1 MQGRRVLAGLTA
13 ALISALASAQAE
25 IVVAPLR
32 QVITAKS
39 PLVRYQVSNPSDRI
53 VEARIDWID
62 LTATEDGYLSAA
74 PAARAELS
82 AAPYLVVAPARLRLE
97 PGGRA
102 EIVVRLKKGM
112 AVPAGERRSHLL
124 IETTPART
132 PLRRASTGL
141 EVDVGLGVST
151 PVILRGGFSAPS
163 ISFQNSRLARDDNG
177 QLVLKTTLAGRGKY
191 SAYGTITATF
201 EADGQT
207 IEVARLANVALY
219 PDSGVRQVSIPLL
232 RETLPQGRLRVA
244 FTGAGEQAALGYAE
258 KDFEIAPPQ

>member
-1 MQGRRVLAGLTA
+1 MQGCRVLTGLTA
-13 ALISALASAQAE
+13 ALLAALASAEAE

-39 PLVRYQVSNPSDRI
+39 PIATYKISNPSDRI

-62 LTATEDGYLSAA
+62 LTATEDGYVSAT
-74 PAARAELS
+74 PAARAALS

-102 EIVVRLKKGM
+102 EIVVRLKDGM

-151 PVILRGGFSAPS
+151 PVILRGGFAAPS
-163 ISFQNSRLARDDNG
+163 TSFQNSRLSRDDIG
-177 QLVLKTTLAGRGKY
+177 RLVFKTTLASEGKY

-201 EADGQT
+201 SAGGKT
-207 IEVARLANVALY
+207 IEVARLNNVALY
-219 PDSGVRQVSIPLL
+219 PESGARQVSIPLL
-232 RETLPQGRLRVA
+232 RETLPPGRLRVA
-244 FTGAGEQAALGYAE
+244 FTGAGEQAAQRYAA